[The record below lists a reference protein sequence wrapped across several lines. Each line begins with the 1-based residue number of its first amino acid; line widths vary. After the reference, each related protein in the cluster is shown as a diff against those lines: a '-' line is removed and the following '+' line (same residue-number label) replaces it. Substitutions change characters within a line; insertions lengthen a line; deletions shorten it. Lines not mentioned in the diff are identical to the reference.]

1 MKTVIKEYGGTVLAA
16 FGGILLFGT
25 IGELL
30 LSRHGLLMQMIQ
42 VWGNGGCG

>member
-1 MKTVIKEYGGTVLAA
+1 MKTVIREYGGAVFAA
-16 FGGILLFGT
+16 VGGILLFGS
-25 IGELL
+25 IGQLL